1 MNKKEKYLI
10 GVSVFVILL
19 VLGLWYS
26 GLASNN
32 PTTADLDKEIN
43 MTIVA
48 DGEIIAD
55 DTLDVADD
63 STLLDIMSQHY
74 DLIVTDDGFIESI
87 EGIDQIPEE
96 NLYWIYEVNEETVN
110 VGAADF
116 VPEEGDHIVW
126 ELTTF

>member
-10 GVSVFVILL
+10 GVSIFVTLL

-32 PTTADLDKEIN
+32 PTTADLDKEIQL
-43 MTIVA
+43 TLVA
-48 DGEIIAD
+48 DSEIIAD
-55 DTLDVADD
+55 NALDVTDD

-74 DLIVTDDGFIESI
+74 DLIVNDDGFIESI
-87 EGIDQIPEE
+87 EGIDQDSEE
-96 NLYWIYEVNEETVN
+96 NLYWIYEVNEEPVN

-126 ELTTF
+126 ELTAF

>member
-32 PTTADLDKEIN
+32 PTTADLDKEIQL
-43 MTIVA
+43 TLVA
-48 DGEIIAD
+48 DREIIAD
-55 DTLDVADD
+55 DALDVTDD

-87 EGIDQIPEE
+87 EGIYQIPEE

>member
-32 PTTADLDKEIN
+32 PTTADLDKEIQL
-43 MTIVA
+43 TLVA

-96 NLYWIYEVNEETVN
+96 NLFWVYEVNEETVN

-116 VPEEGDHIVW
+116 VPEEGDDIVW
-126 ELTTF
+126 ELTAF

>member
-32 PTTADLDKEIN
+32 PTNADLDKEIN

>member
-32 PTTADLDKEIN
+32 PTTADLDKEIQL
-43 MTIVA
+43 TLVA
-48 DGEIIAD
+48 DGEIITE

-87 EGIDQIPEE
+87 EGINQIPEE
-96 NLYWIYEVNEETVN
+96 NLFWVYEVNEETVN

-116 VPEEGDHIVW
+116 VPEEGDDIVW
-126 ELTTF
+126 ELTAF

>member
-10 GVSVFVILL
+10 GVSIFVTLL

-32 PTTADLDKEIN
+32 PTTADLDKEIQL
-43 MTIVA
+43 TLVA
-48 DGEIIAD
+48 DSEIIAD
-55 DTLDVADD
+55 DALDVTDD

-87 EGIDQIPEE
+87 EGIYQIPEE

>member
-87 EGIDQIPEE
+87 EGIDQDSEE
-96 NLYWIYEVNEETVN
+96 NLYWIYEVNGEPVN

-126 ELTTF
+126 ELTAF

>member
-48 DGEIIAD
+48 DGEIITE

-74 DLIVTDDGFIESI
+74 DLVVTDDGFIESI
-87 EGIDQIPEE
+87 EGIDQVREE
-96 NLYWIYEVNEETVN
+96 NLFWVYEVNDETIN
-110 VGAADF
+110 EGAADF

-126 ELTTF
+126 ELTAF

>member
-87 EGIDQIPEE
+87 EGIDQLPEE
-96 NLYWIYEVNEETVN
+96 NLYWIYEVNEETVT
-110 VGAADF
+110 VSAADF

-126 ELTTF
+126 ELTAF

>member
-32 PTTADLDKEIN
+32 PTTADLDKEIQLTLVVDN
-43 MTIVA
+43 
-48 DGEIIAD
+48 EIIAD
-55 DTLDVADD
+55 DALDVTDD

-110 VGAADF
+110 VGASGF

-126 ELTTF
+126 ELTAF

>member
-10 GVSVFVILL
+10 GVSIFVTLL

-32 PTTADLDKEIN
+32 PTTADLDKEIQL
-43 MTIVA
+43 TLVA
-48 DGEIIAD
+48 DSEIIAD
-55 DTLDVADD
+55 DALDVTDD

-110 VGAADF
+110 VGASDF

-126 ELTTF
+126 ELTAF

>member
-63 STLLDIMSQHY
+63 STLLDIMIQHY

-96 NLYWIYEVNEETVN
+96 NLFWVYEVNEETVTE
-110 VGAADF
+110 GAADF
-116 VPEEGDHIVW
+116 VPEEGDNIVW
-126 ELTTF
+126 ELTAF